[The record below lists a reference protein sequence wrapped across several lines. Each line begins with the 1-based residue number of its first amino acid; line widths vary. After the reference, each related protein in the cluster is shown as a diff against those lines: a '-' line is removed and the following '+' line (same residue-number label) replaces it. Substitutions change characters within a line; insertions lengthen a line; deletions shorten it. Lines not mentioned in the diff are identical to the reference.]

1 MQNEYVSGEVENF
14 HSHADFGFVCEFL
27 MDCIDDPRYNGSG
40 SGRGVDAFDYN
51 MMNFIYGVGQ

>member
-27 MDCIDDPRYNGSG
+27 MDCINDNRYNDA
-40 SGRGVDAFDYN
+40 RCMGVDAFDYN